1 MLLEELFQEGL
12 AGSRVRNLKN
22 FPGSKSD
29 YEASKRTAADVQNNV
44 DTIKSE
50 VGPNEYMQGALDNL
64 RSGGD
69 PEKAELADKI
79 ENNYYDGE
87 IGISGIS
94 PHERDTM
101 MQTGMQ
107 QYYADRAE
115 WAAMTPEEKKAH
127 VEQAKKKAAEERKR
141 KEAEQ
146 KKKEEEKRNAWTD
159 EIENNFI
166 PG

>member
-12 AGSRVRNLKN
+12 AGSRVRSIKN

-29 YEASKRTAADVQNNV
+29 YEAAKRMAADIQNNV

-107 QYYADRAE
+107 QWNADRAE
-115 WAAMTPEEKKAH
+115 WAAKTPEEKNKAI
-127 VEQAKKKAAEERKR
+127 EQMKKNRAEERKR
-141 KEAEQ
+141 KEAE
-146 KKKEEEKRNAWTD
+146 KKKKAEEERERIGRN
-159 EIENNFI
+159 
-166 PG
+166 